1 MEDIYKNLLEVV
13 DRKNILRDEPMKK
26 HTSFKIGGNAEF
38 FIRINSVEELKHVLQ
53 IASKNKI
60 NVTVVGNGTNLLVR
74 DGGIKGFVIKL
85 ELKDF
90 KIKKSLNNILV
101 TVESGM
107 SLSTLSN
114 ISIKEE
120 IEGLEFLCGIPGTV
134 GKRN

>member
-85 ELKDF
+85 D
-90 KIKKSLNNILV
+90 I
-101 TVESGM
+101 
-107 SLSTLSN
+107 
-114 ISIKEE
+114 
-120 IEGLEFLCGIPGTV
+120 
-134 GKRN
+134 

>member
-134 GKRN
+134 GG

>member
-74 DGGIKGFVIKL
+74 DGGIISL
-85 ELKDF
+85 C
-90 KIKKSLNNILV
+90 KS
-101 TVESGM
+101 
-107 SLSTLSN
+107 
-114 ISIKEE
+114 
-120 IEGLEFLCGIPGTV
+120 FLDQLINGHSA
-134 GKRN
+134 